1 MDKSFLKAISQI
13 DFNHESMTDSELIEN
28 LDHLEKA
35 HSKIHGTL
43 ITARMKKLM
52 QDFGERETDIYVVTF
67 PKSGTT
73 LMQMIIY
80 QLTTEGSMDFEH
92 LYDVSPWCRFSAY
105 FNKEMPS
112 VGERRI
118 IKTHD
123 QYKML
128 SGIEK
133 GKFIF
138 VVRDCLDVLSSLH
151 QHIKDY
157 NNPNADFEE
166 LATRKMKEWFEYNE
180 SWLENKSEL
189 NILYLNYED
198 IIENKK
204 GAISKI
210 GEFLEVKIDEARMN
224 RILQRTSFE
233 FMKKHEAKFGEQPE
247 HWKVYD
253 NFIRNGKVG
262 EGKTKFTEEQV
273 KEYRNL
279 SKDYKTDGTLLRR
292 YFM

>member
-1 MDKSFLKAISQI
+1 MDKKLLKAISQI
-13 DFNHESMTDSELIEN
+13 AISDEAITDDDLIEN

-35 HSKIHGTL
+35 HSKIHDTL

-73 LMQMIIY
+73 LMQMIVY
-80 QLTTEGSMDFEH
+80 QLTTDGNMDFKH

-105 FNKEMPS
+105 FNKDMPS

-128 SGIEK
+128 GSIEK

-138 VVRDCLDVLSSLH
+138 VVRDCLDVLHSLH
-151 QHIKDY
+151 QHIKNY
-157 NNPNADFEE
+157 NNPDADFKE
-166 LATRKMKEWFEYNE
+166 LATRKTKEWFEYNE
-180 SWLENKSEL
+180 SWVENKNGL

-198 IIENKK
+198 VIENKE
-204 GAISKI
+204 GVILKI
-210 GEFLEVKIDEARMN
+210 AEFLEVKIDEVRMN
-224 RILQRTSFE
+224 RTLQRTSIE
-233 FMKKHEAKFGEQPE
+233 FMKKHEDKFGEQPE

-253 NFIRNGKVG
+253 NFIRNGKIG
-262 EGKTKFTEEQV
+262 EGRTSFTEEQI
-273 KEYRNL
+273 KEYRNI
-279 SKDYKTDGTLLRR
+279 SKDYKLDNTLLKR